1 MEIGLELVTETSL
14 FLTPN
19 HSFRMELYAGDVLLP
34 LSIGTDVYNYN
45 CNIWP
50 NKTVAATGRKA
61 VHELKVAL
69 GPFEA
74 EPARAIAIRE
84 EDLPGLKLKL
94 ANNKILDQAELK
106 HGFSLRV
113 SLAGRVLDIPLA
125 RPDVRVYWE
134 RRGEF
139 TVPLGDLVA

>member
-1 MEIGLELVTETSL
+1 MEIGLELVTETAL

-19 HSFRMELYAGDVLLP
+19 HSFRMELYAGDDLLP
-34 LSIGTDVYNYN
+34 HSIGADAYNYN

-50 NKTVAATGRKA
+50 AKTVAATGRTA

-74 EPARAIAIRE
+74 EPATAVDIRR
-84 EDLPGLKLKL
+84 EDLPKLKL
-94 ANNKILDQAELK
+94 RLLNNKILDQAELK

-113 SLAGRVLDIPLA
+113 RLDGRVFDICLA

-134 RRGEF
+134 GRGEF
-139 TVPLGDLVA
+139 TIPLGPLVA